1 MRILKT
7 IIAVTA
13 LLLIGLTAFL
23 IIYGRSDFTVEKNNS
38 SYISVIEQMNGT
50 DRHTMELNAGDALQ
64 IKYRTE
70 KGFLHMELTAPSGAT
85 IYDGNGKGVTD
96 FSLRLT
102 ETGKYTVTVTARNAK
117 GTVNIQLKEKSK

>member
-13 LLLIGLTAFL
+13 LLLVGLTEFL

-102 ETGKYTVTVTARNAK
+102 ETGMYTVTVTARNAK